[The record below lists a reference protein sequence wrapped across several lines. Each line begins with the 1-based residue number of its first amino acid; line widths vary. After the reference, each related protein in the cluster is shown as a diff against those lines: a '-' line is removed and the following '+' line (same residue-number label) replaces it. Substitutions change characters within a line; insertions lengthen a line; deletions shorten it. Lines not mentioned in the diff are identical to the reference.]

1 MPFNSGPRKV
11 AKDGKKDAFSEFS
24 YGFALTNEL
33 IATIPVLSAPTFPSL
48 REEGRSAGYDVR
60 LDRPGKVLFIQ
71 FKLSYRLQGDA
82 TVEFE
87 EGRFQSPFY
96 RMSIRSRTV
105 SSQHDLLTKLEEKN
119 RNCVYY
125 MAPAFHLQ
133 SDLNKHFTNR
143 TVASN
148 SRRVKP
154 SFIPAPKD
162 GKPHWVS
169 FQKARGKKIYSYS
182 DAGEQIEADDR
193 SLDEIIHEEIRALK
207 KTHTLED
214 EVRSLLEWFGEVAQ
228 HEGWPW
234 PLHTANPV
242 ANPVLLLAE
251 MAQVWL
257 GATLFLAQEP
267 NA

>member
-11 AKDGKKDAFSEFS
+11 PKDGKKDAFSEFS

-33 IATIPVLSAPTFPSL
+33 IAIIPVLSAPTFPSL
-48 REEGRSAGYDVR
+48 REEGKSAGYDVK
-60 LDRPGKVLFIQ
+60 LDRPGKALFIQ
-71 FKLSYRLQGDA
+71 FKLSYQLQGDA
-82 TVEFE
+82 TVEFKE
-87 EGRFQSPFY
+87 KRFVSPFY
-96 RMSIRSRTV
+96 RMSIRSRTG
-105 SSQHDLLTKLEEKN
+105 SRQHDLLTKLEEKN
-119 RNCVYY
+119 RKCVYY

-133 SDLNKHFTNR
+133 SDLNKHFKNR

-154 SFIPAPKD
+154 SFIQAPKD

-169 FQKARGKKIYSYS
+169 FQTASGKKIYSYS
-182 DAGEQIEADDR
+182 DAGKQIETDHR
-193 SLDEIIHEEIRALK
+193 SLYEIIREEISALK
-207 KTHTLED
+207 KAHTLGD

-228 HEGWPW
+228 QEGLPSS
-234 PLHTANPV
+234 LHVANSGANPI
-242 ANPVLLLAE
+242 LLLAE

-257 GATLFLAQEP
+257 GATLFIAQEP